1 MKMKNGHEFR
11 ADDLTEFGIVN
22 TVVGDDTYQGRYFVN
37 LDDVVTVASKF
48 GRITTQV
55 GGSPPIMIAH
65 LLLREMAAGR
75 R

>member
-1 MKMKNGHEFR
+1 MKGEHEFR
-11 ADDLTEFGIVN
+11 AEDLIEFGFVN
-22 TVVGDDTYQGRYFVN
+22 AIVGDNTHQARYFVN

-55 GGSPPIMIAH
+55 GGMVPLSIAR
-65 LLLREMAAGR
+65 LLLREMVEGR